1 MPSVDEELKKAVEAA
16 RSGKSDTFQALVKLL
31 RAGPAGPLKELLGS
45 GEALMRR
52 AAILA
57 ARGRFD
63 PAVTAAVVALAKDPD
78 VAVRRAL
85 SEILADEA
93 GEKVDAAVLT
103 LLDDDDET
111 VRINAARGSKR
122 RKSLE
127 AGLLGR
133 LPEAHDASWRVRQT
147 VAEALAG
154 HSPRVVLPLLDAL
167 ANDSTRAVQLAAA
180 QSLEEQLRAAGGW
193 PSGQPLPEHAVMEQA
208 VEKLGGLGAKRYAT
222 LSTWLD
228 RTIAS
233 EIDVKKLRDFGAD
246 LTAEAEEGRLP
257 RAFGVDDACEE
268 LEKVLLRGS
277 MRAAVLL
284 GEPGSGTT
292 AVVQELVHR
301 IRARGWRVLRFSPV
315 ELLAG
320 TKYLGEWQTKLNDL
334 VRAAKSPRKV
344 ILYCPNLQELSDAGR
359 TSTSDIN
366 MATALA
372 PRVEAGEI
380 AILGETTPEAF
391 RAGLGAIGSLRRLFH
406 AIDVKEADA
415 ARTRDI
421 LEHMQREAGATVPPK
436 VLDRL
441 LELADYYLA
450 GTAQPGRA
458 AGLFRRVLESGA
470 GREGAPMKP
479 RDVLRTLSASTGVP
493 VDLLDDE
500 VSLDIAGVRGFFE
513 ARVMGQGDAVDAVT
527 DVVTLVKAGLTDPS
541 KPFGVFLFVGP
552 TGVGKTELAR
562 ALAEYLFGD
571 AKRLIRFDMS
581 EFASYDAYERLIG
594 RGAQPGLLT
603 AAVRERPFSVVLL
616 DEIEKAH
623 ANVFDLCL
631 QLFDAG
637 RLTDSMGRTADFRR
651 TIVILTSNVG
661 SRMQSEAPLGF
672 GGDSK
677 VAPTQDAILRELSRF
692 FRPEFLNRLDRVVI
706 FRPLAIETA
715 EKIARREVAKVV
727 ERSGIARRGLVVDVD
742 PPALALLL
750 KEGYSPHFGA
760 RPLKRTVERMVLLP
774 VARAISAGG
783 VQQGT
788 LLRLVARGERIEV
801 EAAVMD
807 AAGADRPSAA
817 ERSLDARAAALSTE
831 VARLRAG
838 ATPIV
843 TRKSELL
850 AASGASGFW
859 NDPSAARRVLDEV
872 HRLDGVVSALDSLEH
887 AVLSAAERAARKPS
901 KERDIAR
908 QTERLDALEA
918 EAARVSFLLS
928 CRDAR
933 DLGDA
938 FLALTLVKSQGASLS
953 AVEKLANMY
962 ASLARRRGLEVEIL
976 DDRRGGDPHE
986 DAIVLQVSGAGAFA
1000 TLAGETG
1007 LHQVVRGRAERR
1019 DGVRE
1024 DRDVVRVEVLPV
1036 PADAV
1041 FGRDE
1046 VRVETRPLKGVKG
1059 RLLDRPVLD
1068 VHLVHAPSMASVRA
1082 WTSGAKAEAVE
1093 RLQPLLRARVD
1104 GGAGDGVAGARVVR
1118 RYTLGPSPLVRDQR
1132 TGRTTGRLDDVL
1144 DGDLGAFLQ
1153 LPRAG
1158 FTSPTYTATR

>member
-1 MPSVDEELKKAVEAA
+1 MDEELKKAVEAA
-16 RSGKSDTFQALVKLL
+16 RTGKSDAFQALVKLL
-31 RAGPAGPLKELLGS
+31 RAGPAGPVKELLGS
-45 GEALMRR
+45 GEVLLRR
-52 AAILA
+52 AALFA
-57 ARGRFD
+57 AKGRFD
-63 PAVTAAVVALAKDPD
+63 PSLTAAVAALARDAD
-78 VAVRRAL
+78 ATVRRAL
-85 SEILADEA
+85 AEVLADEA
-93 GEKVDAAVLT
+93 GEKIDAAVLT

-111 VRINAARGSKR
+111 VRLTVARGSKK
-122 RKSLE
+122 RKAVE

-133 LPEAHDASWRVRQT
+133 LPEAHESSWRVRQAI
-147 VAEALAG
+147 AEALAA
-154 HSPRVVLPLLDAL
+154 HSSRVLLPLLDAL
-167 ANDSTRAVQLAAA
+167 ANDTARAVQQAAA
-180 QSLEEQLRAAGGW
+180 QSLEEHLRAGGW
-193 PSGQPLPEHAVMEQA
+193 PAELPAPEHAVMELA
-208 VEKLGGLGAKRYAT
+208 ASKLGGLGAKRNAA
-222 LSTWLD
+222 LSSWLEK
-228 RTIAS
+228 TIEG

-257 RAFGVDDACEE
+257 RAFGVEDVCEE
-268 LEKVLLRGS
+268 LEKVLLRGT

-284 GEPGSGTT
+284 GETGTGKT

-301 IRARGWRVLRFSPV
+301 IRSRGWRVLRFSPV

-320 TKYLGEWQTKLNDL
+320 TKYLGEWQTKLNDM
-334 VRAAKSPRKV
+334 VRAARSPRKV

-359 TSTSDIN
+359 TTTSDIN

-380 AILGETTPEAF
+380 AILGEATPEAF

-406 AIDVKEADA
+406 AIEVKEADT

-450 GTAQPGRA
+450 GTVQPGRA
-458 AGLFRRVLESGA
+458 AGLLRRVLESGA
-470 GREGAPMKP
+470 GSGGASMKP

-594 RGAQPGLLT
+594 RGSQPGLLT
-603 AAVRERPFSVVLL
+603 GAVRERPFSVVLL

-677 VAPTQDAILRELSRF
+677 GGVPTQDAILRELSRF

-742 PPALALLL
+742 PAALALLL

-783 VQQGT
+783 VQPGT

-801 EAAVMD
+801 EAALMD
-807 AAGADRPSAA
+807 AAGTDRPSAA
-817 ERSLDARAAALSTE
+817 ELGLEARASALAAE
-831 VARLRAG
+831 VARLRSA

-859 NDPSAARRVLDEV
+859 NDPASARGVLDEV
-872 HRLDGVVSALDSLEH
+872 HRLDGVLSALDALESSVLI
-887 AVLSAAERAARKPS
+887 AVERAARKPS

-908 QTERLDALEA
+908 QAERLDTLEA

-938 FLALTLVKSQGASLS
+938 FLALTLVKSQGAGLA
-953 AVEKLANMY
+953 AVEKLATMY
-962 ASLARRRGLEVEIL
+962 ASLAKRRNLEVEIL
-976 DDRRGGDPHE
+976 DDRRGGDPPE
-986 DAIVLQVSGAGAFA
+986 DTITLQVSGAGAFA

-1007 LHQVVRGRAERR
+1007 LHQVVRGRGDRR
-1019 DGVRE
+1019 DGARE
-1024 DRDVVRVEVLPV
+1024 DRDVVRVEVLAV
-1036 PADAV
+1036 PPEAA

-1046 VRVETRPLKGVKG
+1046 VRVDVRPLKGAKG
-1059 RLLDRPVLD
+1059 RLLERPALD
-1068 VHLVHAPSMASVRA
+1068 VHLVHARSMASVRA
-1082 WTSGAKAEAVE
+1082 WTSGTRAEAVE
-1093 RLQPLLRARVD
+1093 RLQPLLRARVE
-1104 GGAGDGVAGARVVR
+1104 GGADAVAGSRVVR

-1153 LPRAG
+1153 LPAGARRAG
-1158 FTSPTYTATR
+1158 